1 MRLLTIIA
9 LALSILALP
18 AIAVEPDE
26 MLKDPKMEARARAI
40 SKNLRCLVCQNE
52 NIDDSNAGLAKDL
65 RIKLRERL
73 MAGDTDDQA
82 VSFLVDRFGEFVLL
96 KPRFAAHT
104 LVLWLGPFVLL
115 AFGIFS
121 LWRIQ
126 SKRNSVAV
134 AENELSLDEQNR
146 LKELLDDKQS

>member
-18 AIAVEPDE
+18 AIDVEPDE